1 MHDKIVGYRRRYGDN
16 WLTVFPDGLEIPWRQ
31 LTLQEFLD
39 CDDLFRSGRYTA
51 VEVEDEVFR
60 LAVLEPLYTD
70 NLDILP
76 AGIVSVVVA
85 QILYVSGP
93 ADPEQI
99 SNDLNIART
108 QVQDFISSAVTLICS
123 VYPAYKPDEVFN
135 LKYDVFMRR
144 LAMAEKRLLE
154 LGILKEPL
162 TVEVASP
169 DGMVQIPQPSQELP
183 SQKKRREL
191 LEAQR
196 KKIDSKLK
204 DLNSPTTSHP
214 EGVITQDKMRDSAL
228 TFVPDLSNDPR
239 DYELNKI
246 KQEKAKRDAVQ
257 GLEAIYPEYFKMMK
271 EGKKLT
277 PDTIQQVKG
286 SSKEE
291 VKERHKEYID
301 KVVSGE
307 IKIPTP
313 VQEPVKPKTP
323 GKIKV
328 KRR

>member
-39 CDDLFRSGRYTA
+39 YDDLFRSGRYTA
-51 VEVEDEVFR
+51 VEVEDEIFQ
-60 LAVLEPLYTD
+60 LAVLESLYTD

-93 ADPEQI
+93 SSPEQI
-99 SNDLNIART
+99 GNDLNIART

-154 LGILKEPL
+154 LGILREPL
-162 TVEVASP
+162 TVELAQP
-169 DGMVQIPQPSQELP
+169 DGTVQAQQPPQELP
-183 SQKKRREL
+183 SQKKRREI

-204 DLNSPTTSHP
+204 DLNEDTKHP
-214 EGVITQDKMRDSAL
+214 EGVITQDKMRDSGL

-239 DYELNKI
+239 DYELNKL
-246 KQEKAKRDAVQ
+246 KTEKAKKEAVQ

-307 IKIPTP
+307 IKIPAP
-313 VQEPVKPKTP
+313 VQEPIKPKTP

>member
-1 MHDKIVGYRRRYGDN
+1 MHEKIVGYRRRYGDN
-16 WLTVFPDGLEIPWRQ
+16 WLTVFPNNLEIPWRQ

-39 CDDLFRSGRYTA
+39 YDDLFRSGRYTA
-51 VEVEDEVFR
+51 VEIEDEIFCT
-60 LAVLEPLYTD
+60 AVLEPIYPN

-93 ADPEQI
+93 TSPEQI

-123 VYPAYKPDEVFN
+123 VYPAYKPEEVFN
-135 LKYDVFMRR
+135 LKYDIFMKR

-154 LGILKEPL
+154 LGILREPL
-162 TVEVASP
+162 VIESASSDQAVASE
-169 DGMVQIPQPSQELP
+169 QQELP
-183 SQKKRREL
+183 SQRKRREL

-196 KKIDSKLK
+196 RKIESKLQ
-204 DLNSPTTSHP
+204 DLNQNTKHP
-214 EGVITQDKMRDSAL
+214 EGVITHNQMSDTAL
-228 TFVPDLSNDPR
+228 SFVPDLSNDPR
-239 DYELNKI
+239 DYELNKL
-246 KQEKAKRDAVQ
+246 KTEQAKKEALQ
-257 GLEAIYPEYFKMMK
+257 GLEAIYPEYFKIMK

-277 PDTIQQVKG
+277 PETIQQVKG
-286 SSKEE
+286 SSNAE
-291 VKERHKEYID
+291 VKERYKEYVA
-301 KVVSGE
+301 KVTSGE
-307 IKIPTP
+307 IKIPAS
-313 VQEPVKPKTP
+313 VQEPIKPKTP